1 LIFVPLAAGASQ
13 KRDLRRKNGIVAS
26 RRFGPLAAAASGK
39 KKRNSPGVDRDPVA
53 RGGSISSPSP
63 PPAQLAQAELS
74 KKQ

>member
-13 KRDLRRKNGIVAS
+13 KRDLRRKNEIVYCRLFS
-26 RRFGPLAAAASGK
+26 PLAAAASGK
-39 KKRNSPGVDRDPVA
+39 KKLNNPGVDRDPVA

-63 PPAQLAQAELS
+63 PRAQLAQAEFS